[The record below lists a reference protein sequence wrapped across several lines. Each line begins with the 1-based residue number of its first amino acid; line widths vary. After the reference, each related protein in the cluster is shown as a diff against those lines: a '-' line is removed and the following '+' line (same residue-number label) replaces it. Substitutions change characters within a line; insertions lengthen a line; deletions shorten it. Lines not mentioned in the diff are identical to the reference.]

1 MVEPHQPVIN
11 TSSTPEPQTL
21 PARAWQQLSR
31 TMTGPLH
38 HPGDERF
45 EELAR
50 PATNRHAAPRPQ
62 AIARCATPTDVLQVI
77 NFAQRHGL
85 ETAVRGAGHSFTDH
99 SSTAGLLIETGLMNA
114 VVTHGDLATIGA
126 GARLAEIYGALH
138 NRRATIPA
146 GCGPTVGIAGLA
158 LGGGLG
164 VLGRTYGLTCD
175 SLAAAQIVL
184 ADGTLIT
191 CDEAS
196 EPDLYWALRGAGAGN
211 FGVVTALTFRTISE
225 PYAVAFHLSWPGQSA
240 SAALI
245 AWLEWAPQ
253 TPDAMAA
260 SLVVRAPADPSV
272 RPQANLI
279 GAMIADGPVVAGAL
293 NHFEQLVGDAERRR
307 QFPPAPIS
315 DVKARLADVGAEVGD
330 GTSTAVEHSASEFYG
345 EPLPASIASSLA
357 DALTTDRIPGQA
369 RELALTPMGGAYNRV
384 SADATAFVHRG
395 DQFLLEWTATSD
407 PAQPGAS
414 HHAAS
419 RWLGDIRTLR
429 DGHGTG
435 RTYQN
440 FPDPEL
446 AEPLLAYYGENLPR
460 LRHIKDR
467 YDPGNLFHH
476 RQSIPPTT
484 QRHATG

>member
-1 MVEPHQPVIN
+1 M
-11 TSSTPEPQTL
+11 
-21 PARAWQQLSR
+21 
-31 TMTGPLH
+31 
-38 HPGDERF
+38 
-45 EELAR
+45 
-50 PATNRHAAPRPQ
+50 
-62 AIARCATPTDVLQVI
+62 
-77 NFAQRHGL
+77 
-85 ETAVRGAGHSFTDH
+85 
-99 SSTAGLLIETGLMNA
+99 
-114 VVTHGDLATIGA
+114 
-126 GARLAEIYGALH
+126 
-138 NRRATIPA
+138 
-146 GCGPTVGIAGLA
+146 
-158 LGGGLG
+158 
-164 VLGRTYGLTCD
+164 
-175 SLAAAQIVL
+175 
-184 ADGTLIT
+184 
-191 CDEAS
+191 
-196 EPDLYWALRGAGAGN
+196 
-211 FGVVTALTFRTISE
+211 VTALTFRTISE
-225 PYAVAFHLSWPGQSA
+225 PYAVACHLSWPGQSA

-446 AEPLLAYYGENLPR
+446 ADPLLAYYGENLPR

-467 YDPGNLFHH
+467 YDPDNLFHH

>member
-1 MVEPHQPVIN
+1 M
-11 TSSTPEPQTL
+11 
-21 PARAWQQLSR
+21 
-31 TMTGPLH
+31 
-38 HPGDERF
+38 
-45 EELAR
+45 
-50 PATNRHAAPRPQ
+50 
-62 AIARCATPTDVLQVI
+62 I
-77 NFAQRHGL
+77 NFAHRHGL
-85 ETAVRGAGHSFTDH
+85 ETAVRGAGHSFADH

-114 VVTHGDLATIGA
+114 VAVHGDLATIGA

-138 NRRATIPA
+138 NHRATIPA

-175 SLAAAQIVL
+175 SLSAAQIVL

-191 CDEAS
+191 CNEGS

-225 PYAVAFHLSWPGQSA
+225 PHAVAFHLSWPSQSA
-240 SAALI
+240 PGALI
-245 AWLEWAPQ
+245 AWLEWAPE

-272 RPQANLI
+272 RPQAHLI
-279 GAMIADGPVVAGAL
+279 GAMVADEIVVTGAL
-293 NHFEQLVGDAERRR
+293 NHFEQLVGAAIRSR
-307 QFPPAPIS
+307 QLPPAPIS

-330 GTSTAVEHSASEFYG
+330 GTSTGLSVDHSASEFYR
-345 EPLPASIASSLA
+345 EPFSALIASAFA

-395 DQFLLEWTATSD
+395 GSVPAGMDRHLRPGPARCEPPGGIRVACPHPHVARWTWH
-407 PAQPGAS
+407 QP
-414 HHAAS
+414 HV
-419 RWLGDIRTLR
+419 
-429 DGHGTG
+429 
-435 RTYQN
+435 
-440 FPDPEL
+440 PEL
-446 AEPLLAYYGENLPR
+446 PRPRACRPAVGLLRENLPR

-467 YDPGNLFHH
+467 YDPDNLFHH
-476 RQSIPPTT
+476 RQSDTSDNTAARNRMRRDHSRRTAPTGT
-484 QRHATG
+484 TELCAPRDSVAPRRAALVPVRAHCCRL

>member
-1 MVEPHQPVIN
+1 VEPLQPVIN
-11 TSSTPEPQTL
+11 TSSFPDPQTL
-21 PARAWQQLSR
+21 PAQVWRQLSR
-31 TMTGPLH
+31 TMTGQLH
-38 HPGDERF
+38 RPGDEGF

-50 PATNRHAAPRPQ
+50 PATNRYATPRPQ
-62 AIARCATPTDVLQVI
+62 AIARCATPADVVQVI
-77 NFAQRHGL
+77 NFAHRHGL
-85 ETAVRGAGHSFTDH
+85 ETAVRGAGHSFADH

-114 VVTHGDLATIGA
+114 VAVHGDLATIGA

-138 NRRATIPA
+138 NHRATIPA

-175 SLAAAQIVL
+175 SLSAAQIVL

-191 CDEAS
+191 CNEGS

-225 PYAVAFHLSWPGQSA
+225 PHAVAFHLSWPSQSA
-240 SAALI
+240 PGALI
-245 AWLEWAPQ
+245 AWLEWAPE

-272 RPQANLI
+272 RPQAHLI
-279 GAMIADGPVVAGAL
+279 GAMVADEIVVTGAL
-293 NHFEQLVGDAERRR
+293 NHFEQLFGAAIRSR
-307 QFPPAPIS
+307 QLTPAPIS

-330 GTSTAVEHSASEFYG
+330 GTSTAVDHSASEFYR
-345 EPLPASIASSLA
+345 EPFSALIASAFA

-414 HHAAS
+414 HRAAS
-419 RWLGDIRTLR
+419 EWLAHIRTLL
-429 DGHGTG
+429 DGHGTS

-446 AEPLLAYYGENLPR
+446 ADPLLAYYGENLPR

-467 YDPGNLFHH
+467 YDPDNLFHH